1 MSFFEELH
9 VGDVVMTGRQTFAPD
24 SIKSFAR
31 RFDPQRFHMDEDEAA
46 RSHFGALCA
55 SGWHTAAAWMRL
67 MVDYR
72 RAEEE
77 AMRARGEPTAAIGPA
92 LGLRNLKWLRPV
104 YAGDTIDYKT
114 EITELRVS
122 GSRPRFGLMTTL
134 TTGINHDGAPVISF
148 ESTTFVE
155 RRPLPATES

>member
-1 MSFFEELH
+1 
-9 VGDVVMTGRQTFAPD
+9 MTGRQTFTPD
-24 SIKSFAR
+24 SIKSFAQ
-31 RFDPQRFHMDEDEAA
+31 RFDPQRFHLDEEEAA

-72 RAEEE
+72 RAAED
-77 AMRARGEPTAAIGPA
+77 AIRARGEPVAASGPA

-104 YAGDTIDYKT
+104 YAGDTVDYRT
-114 EITELRVS
+114 EIVDLRVS
-122 GSRPRFGLMTTL
+122 NSRPRFGLMTTL
-134 TTGINHDGAPVISF
+134 TTGVNQDGAPVISF

-155 RRPLPATES
+155 RRPSPSTAT